1 MIKQSFTTARFDRS
15 LKKLSK
21 KHYDLNRLDVAIKT
35 ILAEDHETLVRRF
48 DWHML
53 TGNHAGIN
61 EIHIDKNWLL
71 LYQITHDGELILL
84 LLDTGGHDI
93 L

>member
-1 MIKQSFTTARFDRS
+1 MIKRSRTTARFDRS

-21 KHYDLNRLDVAIKT
+21 KHFDLGRLDLAIKT
-35 ILAEDHETLVRRF
+35 ILAEDHEVLVHQF

-53 TGNHAGIN
+53 TGNLAGIN
-61 EIHIDKNWLL
+61 EIHLDKKGLL
-71 LYQITHDGELILL
+71 LYQIINDDELTLL
-84 LLDTGGHDI
+84 LLNTGSHDI